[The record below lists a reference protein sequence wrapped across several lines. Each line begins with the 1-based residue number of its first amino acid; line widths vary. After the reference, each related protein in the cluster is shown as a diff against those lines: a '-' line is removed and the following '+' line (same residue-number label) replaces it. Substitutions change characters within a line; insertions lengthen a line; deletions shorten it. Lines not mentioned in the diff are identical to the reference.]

1 MNAMELTRYPLS
13 AYERAMSVSSELDL
27 TSPLGIALFSEP
39 WLNWED
45 HARQYWL
52 HRLNAGVIGCITNV
66 SALRGQVEV
75 VIEMHPGETAYF
87 CVTLAR
93 MDRFY

>member
-1 MNAMELTRYPLS
+1 MRTMELTRYPLTPS
-13 AYERAMSVSSELDL
+13 ERAVAKSSELDP
-27 TSPLGIALFSEP
+27 TSPVGIALLSEP

-45 HARQYWL
+45 YARLYWI
-52 HRLNAGVIGCITNV
+52 HRLNAGVINCVTNI
-66 SALRGQVEV
+66 SALRGQIEV

-93 MDRFY
+93 MERFY